1 MFSCPI
7 SAHVPNTATRMV
19 KKWYSVPSKNA
30 KIFTSP
36 KIWPNYGQDWNIKE
50 KRFCVFAHF
59 ELLAKSLWCPE
70 QDLNLHS
77 FRNTHLKR
85 ARLPIPPPGHLVAFF
100 ESKRRRLNVF
110 FLSCPGQDLNLHR
123 LWRLPPQSSVSTN
136 STTWAKLSS
145 FSLESGCKGT
155 NIFRYGKTF
164 FQLRVKSQEL
174 RVDF

>member
-1 MFSCPI
+1 MSLYIYITPF
-7 SAHVPNTATRMV
+7 
-19 KKWYSVPSKNA
+19 
-30 KIFTSP
+30 SP
-36 KIWPNYGQDWNIKE
+36 KVYIVHSILTTFNMCGGHKK
-50 KRFCVFAHF
+50 KRRPCLVF
-59 ELLAKSLWCPE
+59 SLWCPE

-100 ESKRRRLNVF
+100 ESKRRCLNVF

-164 FQLRVKSQEL
+164 FQLRVKS
-174 RVDF
+174 

>member
-1 MFSCPI
+1 MGCAEKHTPFSFPFLK
-7 SAHVPNTATRMV
+7 R
-19 KKWYSVPSKNA
+19 W
-30 KIFTSP
+30 P
-36 KIWPNYGQDWNIKE
+36 KGGQNWDIKE
-50 KRFCVFAHF
+50 KRFCIFTHF
-59 ELLAKSLWCPE
+59 ELLTKSLWCPE

-136 STTWAKLSS
+136 STTWAKLSFYLLKAGAKVRT
-145 FSLESGCKGT
+145 FSDMAKL
-155 NIFRYGKTF
+155 F
-164 FQLRVKSQEL
+164 FS
-174 RVDF
+174 